1 MDKNFLKLGIIG
13 NPLSHS
19 ISPILQETAIKS
31 IGKNGEYKK
40 FECDKEHLSETINFL
55 KENNYLG
62 FNVTIPHK
70 ENILKYLDFI
80 DETAEKIGAVNTVKI
95 KEGKLYGYNTDIFGF
110 IEPIKDKKLNNAAI
124 LGAGGAAR
132 AIVFGLD
139 KLKIKNISVCARDI
153 NKANIFINS
162 LKDKINTNIN
172 SEILSENLD
181 FSNIDILI
189 NCTPL
194 GMKGKFENQSP
205 INLNNINKNLFVYD
219 IVYNPQ
225 ETVLLK
231 IAKEKGLECI
241 NGLDMLIY
249 QGAKAF
255 EIWANKNPDIQEMKH
270 SALNYF
276 YK

>member
-40 FECDKEHLSETINFL
+40 FECDIEHLSETINFL

-95 KEGKLYGYNTDIFGF
+95 EKEKLFGFNTDIFGF
-110 IEPIKDKKLNNAAI
+110 IEPIKDKKFNNAAV

-132 AIVFGLD
+132 AVVFGLN
-139 KLKIKNISVCARDI
+139 KLKVQNIKIYARDMS
-153 NKANIFINS
+153 KANIFINS
-162 LKDKINTNIN
+162 LKDKINANIAA
-172 SEILSENLD
+172 EMLSDDLD

-194 GMKGKFENQSP
+194 GMKGKFEEQTP
-205 INLNNINKNLFVYD
+205 TNLDNINKKLFVYD

-225 ETVLLK
+225 ETLLLK
-231 IAKEKGLECI
+231 TAKEKDLEYT

-255 EIWANKNPDIQEMKH
+255 EIWTGEKPDISKMKI
-270 SALNYF
+270 SAINYF
-276 YK
+276 YR

>member
-40 FECDKEHLSETINFL
+40 FECDIEHLSETINFL

-95 KEGKLYGYNTDIFGF
+95 EKEKLFGFNTDIFGF
-110 IEPIKDKKLNNAAI
+110 IEPIKDKKFNNAAV

-132 AIVFGLD
+132 AVVFGLN
-139 KLKIKNISVCARDI
+139 KLKVQNIKIYARDMS
-153 NKANIFINS
+153 KANIFINS
-162 LKDKINTNIN
+162 LKDKINANIAA
-172 SEILSENLD
+172 EILSDDLD

-194 GMKGKFENQSP
+194 GMKGKFEEQTP
-205 INLNNINKNLFVYD
+205 TNLDNINKKLFVYD

-225 ETVLLK
+225 ETLLLK
-231 IAKEKGLECI
+231 TAKEKDLEYT

-255 EIWANKNPDIQEMKH
+255 EIWTGEKPDISKMKI
-270 SALNYF
+270 SAINYF
-276 YK
+276 YR

>member
-1 MDKNFLKLGIIG
+1 MKQNFIKLGIIG

-19 ISPILQETAIKS
+19 ISPILQETAIETINKE
-31 IGKNGEYKK
+31 GEYKK
-40 FECDKEHLSETINFL
+40 FECDVEHLSETVNFL
-55 KENNYLG
+55 KKNNYLG

-70 ENILKYLDFI
+70 ENILKYLDWI

-95 KEGKLYGYNTDIFGF
+95 ENEKLYGYNTDIFGF
-110 IEPIKDKKLNNAAI
+110 IEPIKDKKFNNASV

-132 AIVFGLD
+132 AVVFGLD
-139 KLKIKNISVCARDI
+139 KLKVQNIKIYARDI

-162 LKDKINTNIN
+162 LKDKINANIFT
-172 SEILSENLD
+172 ELLSNDLD
-181 FSNIDILI
+181 FSNTDILI

-194 GMKGKFENQSP
+194 GMKGKFEEQIP
-205 INLNNINKNLFVYD
+205 TNLDNINKHSFVYD

-225 ETVLLK
+225 ETLLLK
-231 IAKEKGLECI
+231 IAKEKHLEYT

-255 EIWANKNPDIQEMKH
+255 EIWTGEKPDISKMKK
-270 SALNYF
+270 SALEYF
-276 YK
+276 K